1 MTGKDTDR
9 LSEIQVRYPLITET
23 ALSPD
28 GCRVVYGVREPLM
41 TEDESR
47 YLTHLYLVPVEGG
60 APIQLT
66 WGRFTNHTARWSP
79 DGRYLAFLSDRPGS
93 DGEKKANIYV
103 MRTAG
108 GEPWALTAYT
118 KTDVVDLAW
127 SPDGERLAFLMDD
140 PPTEEKLVALKAKD
154 DPVLWDEDFA
164 FRHAYTVPLV
174 ISPRELPEVT
184 KVTMGRIHVVKVAW
198 MPDGA
203 AFAMTTQPTPSA
215 DDWPGSRLMSVP
227 ADVTD
232 DGRPYGADELRE
244 IAIVAAMGA
253 EPLPSPDGTWIASVV
268 SDQPVHWGGSGRI
281 VLFPAGDDGREPQPL
296 AVTPD
301 AQCTPIG
308 WSTAGDR
315 IYVMEGCGLDSHV
328 FALPVDGAEPIPVL
342 TTATHKC
349 ALGPVVEDRVT
360 FAEETF
366 AQSNS
371 LVVWSAKTGE
381 ARSVV
386 RPALPEEWPTAQLP
400 EVEVLRWEGPGGLE
414 IEGFVTYPLGYE
426 AGTRYPLVVYVHG
439 GPAGVFSRRY
449 LGRLDGYCDSPA
461 LAVRGMAILCVNPRG
476 SSNYGTAFRFAN
488 YGDWGGGDYGDIMAG
503 VDLLIE
509 RGVAD
514 PDRLGIIGWSYGG
527 YMASWAITHTDRFK
541 AACVG
546 AGVTNLVSFTGTADI
561 AGFLP
566 DYFDGEFWDDPVAY
580 MEHSAMFSTQDVT
593 TPTLIQH
600 GDDDVRVPLGQG
612 RELYNALKR
621 QGVPVKMVI
630 YPRQGHGISEPRLRI
645 DVRKRPVAWF
655 SRWLLGEE

>member
-1 MTGKDTDR
+1 MTGKDIGR

-23 ALSPD
+23 ALAPD
-28 GCRVVYGVREPLM
+28 GCHVVYGVREPLM

-47 YLTHLYLVPVEGG
+47 YLTHLYLAPVEGG

-66 WGRFTNHTARWSP
+66 WGRCTNHTARWSP
-79 DGRYLAFLSDRPGS
+79 NGQYLAFLSDRPGLS
-93 DGEKKANIYV
+93 EEKKANIYV
-103 MRTAG
+103 MRIAG
-108 GEPWALTAYT
+108 GEPWALTAT
-118 KTDVVDLAW
+118 TETDVVDLAW

-140 PPTEEKLVALKAKD
+140 PPTEERRAARKAKD
-154 DPVLWDEDFA
+154 DAVLWDEDFA
-164 FRHAYTVPLV
+164 FRHLYTVPFV
-174 ISPRELPEVT
+174 VSPRELPEAA
-184 KVTMGRIHVVKVAW
+184 KVTTGRIHVVKVAW

-203 AFAMTTQPTPSA
+203 AFAITTQPTPSA
-215 DDWPGSRLMSVP
+215 DDWTGSRLMTVP
-227 ADVTD
+227 ADVAD
-232 DGRPYGADELRE
+232 DGQPYDAEDLQE
-244 IAIVAAMGA
+244 IAVVADHNP
-253 EPLPSPDGTWIASVV
+253 EPIPSPDGTWIACVV
-268 SDQPVHWGGSGRI
+268 SDQPVHWGASGRI
-281 VLFPAGDDGREPQPL
+281 VLFPAGDEDREPQPL

-315 IYVMEGCGLDSHV
+315 VYVIEGSGLDSHV
-328 FALPVDGAEPIPVL
+328 FALPVDGAEPLPVV
-342 TTATHKC
+342 TTATYKFAFGH
-349 ALGPVVEDRVT
+349 VVQDRVT

-366 AQSNS
+366 TQSNS
-371 LVVWSAKTGE
+371 LTVWSAKTRK

-386 RPALPEEWPTAQLP
+386 SPALPEDWPTAQLP

-414 IEGFVTYPLGYE
+414 IEGFVTTPPGYE
-426 AGTRYPLVVYVHG
+426 ACTRYPLVVHVHG
-439 GPAGVFSRRY
+439 GPAGVFCRRY
-449 LGRLDGYCDSPA
+449 LGRLDGYCDSLA
-461 LAVRGMAILCVNPRG
+461 LAAQGMAILCVNPRG
-476 SSNYGTAFRFAN
+476 SSNYGKAFRFAN

-509 RGVAD
+509 RGLAD
-514 PDRLGIIGWSYGG
+514 ADRLGIIGWSYGG
-527 YMASWAITHTDRFK
+527 YMASWAITHTDRFN

-566 DYFDGEFWDDPVAY
+566 DYFDGEFWDDPETY
-580 MEHSAMFSTQDVT
+580 LKHSAMFGTQNVT

-600 GDDDVRVPLGQG
+600 GDADVRVPLGQG

-630 YPRQGHGISEPRLRI
+630 YPRQGHGISEPRLCI